1 MNLHSHKS
9 ELEAKGITKIPAL
22 IDVSKINT
30 ARDQLLEL
38 SKSHGVLDGDHWYK
52 SDLRFGLSKTFRSAL
67 NRLTKSERF
76 PQFIDEAILN
86 VAQALVGQE
95 VTPLAPGQQLLFTL
109 PGTESWFVPT
119 DVWHL
124 DLPRLKDPGI
134 PGVQAFTFLDRVELG
149 GGGTLVLAGS
159 HHLLND
165 QGFIRSK
172 DIKKQ
177 LMETPY
183 FKWLFDKNRGVIS
196 DFRDTKGVVEGQTL
210 SVMEMTGEPGDVY
223 FMDLRALHTPAP
235 NASDTARMMLTCRL
249 PKADQDI
256 ENLFKS

>member
-1 MNLHSHKS
+1 M
-9 ELEAKGITKIPAL
+9 E
-22 IDVSKINT
+22 D
-30 ARDQLLEL
+30 
-38 SKSHGVLDGDHWYK
+38 DHWYK
-52 SDLRFGLSKTFRSAL
+52 SDVRFGLPKPFRSAL
-67 NRLTKSERF
+67 NRLTKSESF
-76 PQFIDEAILN
+76 PQFIDGAIMN
-86 VAQALVGQE
+86 VARTLVGQE

-109 PGTESWFVPT
+109 PGTESWFVPA
-119 DVWHL
+119 DIWHL

-134 PGVQAFTFLDRVELG
+134 PGVQVFTFLDRVEPG
-149 GGGTLVLAGS
+149 GGGTLVLGGS

-177 LMETPY
+177 LLETSY

-196 DFRDTKGVVEGQTL
+196 DVQDSIGVVEGQTL
-210 SVMEMTGEPGDVY
+210 SVIEMTGEPGDVY

-235 NASDTARMMLTCRL
+235 NASDTARMMLTYRL
-249 PKADQDI
+249 PKADLDI